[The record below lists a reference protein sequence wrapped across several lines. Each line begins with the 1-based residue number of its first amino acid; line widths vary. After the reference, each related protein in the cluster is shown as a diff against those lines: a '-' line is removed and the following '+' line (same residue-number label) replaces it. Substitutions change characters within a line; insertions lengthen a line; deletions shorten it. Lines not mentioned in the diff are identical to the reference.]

1 MEVGEGPR
9 GTGGRT
15 AGGRAEGGGWLRVRG
30 GQRVA

>member
-15 AGGRAEGGGWLRVRG
+15 AGGSAEGGGWLRVRG